1 MKNCLLELCSVL
13 SKAIAPR
20 DCVARW
26 SKQQSSIRFV
36 LALVFS
42 LTLLATGAR
51 AADTIL
57 WNFAGTPDGAQG
69 ADSLVADKYGNLY
82 GTTMNGGA
90 FGYGTVYV
98 MCAPLPSTSL
108 DVPPCTPG
116 STSWT
121 EFVLYSFKGVGGLDG
136 ATPIGTLIMN
146 TNYAGRAFTLYG
158 TTYYGGVATTGL
170 VCGNSA
176 NPGCGTV
183 FELCA
188 PSSVGGCSSSASS
201 WTETVLHVFTG
212 GKDGAYPYAGVIND
226 KANTLYGT
234 TVYGGALGTCLI
246 GTTNWYCGTAFKL
259 AHNAAFTTWPETI
272 MHRFKGGAD
281 GANPYAALC
290 CNSIFA
296 IPYFYGTT
304 LRGGV
309 PTGGGTGNAGIVY
322 KLKNSPFTE
331 TILYDFCNFLGC
343 PDGGNPYANVIFDGS
358 ANMYGTTAYGGAWA
372 RGTVFEMPGPAYAT
386 EGVLYSFCTVA
397 LCADGATPLAG
408 LTLDSANNLYG
419 TTDFGAAG
427 FGGVFRLPFP
437 AYTPL
442 TNLQSFAG
450 GLGDGANPW
459 GGVIFDPVISATELY
474 GATTQA
480 GALSDGVVYSV
491 P

>member
-1 MKNCLLELCSVL
+1 MNTCTLKLRSEL
-13 SKAIAPR
+13 SKAIAPCDR
-20 DCVARW
+20 TGHW
-26 SKQQSSIRFV
+26 SRRASSFRFV
-36 LALVFS
+36 LAIVFS

-57 WNFAGTPDGAQG
+57 HNFAGTPDGAQG

-82 GTTMNGGA
+82 GTTMNGGVY
-90 FGYGTVYV
+90 GYGTVYV
-98 MCAPLPSTSL
+98 MCAPLPSISL

-116 STSWT
+116 STVWT
-121 EFVLYSFKGVGGLDG
+121 EYVLYSFKGVGGLDG
-136 ATPIGTLIMN
+136 ATPIGTLIIN
-146 TNYAGRAFTLYG
+146 GNYAGRAFTIYG
-158 TTYYGGVATTGL
+158 TTYYGGVANTGL

-226 KANTLYGT
+226 KANYLYGT
-234 TVYGGALGTCLI
+234 TVYGGALGSCFI
-246 GTTNWYCGTAFKL
+246 GTANWYCGTAFKIT
-259 AHNAAFTTWPETI
+259 HNAAFTTWTETI

-281 GANPYAALC
+281 GANPYGALC

-309 PTGGGTGNAGIVY
+309 PLYTGTGNAGVVF
-322 KLKNSPFTE
+322 KLKNSPYTE
-331 TILYDFCNFLGC
+331 TILYPFCSYIGC

-358 ANMYGTTAYGGAWA
+358 ANMYGTTAYGGSWA
-372 RGTVFEMPGPAYAT
+372 RGTVFEMPGPTYLT
-386 EGVLYSFCTVA
+386 ESVLYNFCSVSG
-397 LCADGATPLAG
+397 CADGATPLAG

-427 FGGVFRLPFP
+427 FGEVFALPFP
-437 AYTPL
+437 LYTPL
-442 TNLQSFAG
+442 ANLQSFAG

-459 GGVIFDPVISATELY
+459 GGVIFDPLISPTELY
-474 GATTQA
+474 GATTLA
-480 GALSDGVVYSV
+480 GSASLGVVYSV

>member
-1 MKNCLLELCSVL
+1 MKTCMWELRSVL
-13 SKAIAPR
+13 SKAIAPC
-20 DCVARW
+20 DCMASV
-26 SKQQSSIRFV
+26 RFV

-51 AADTIL
+51 AGDTIL

-69 ADSLVADKYGNLY
+69 ADALVADKYGNLY
-82 GTTMNGGA
+82 GTTMNGGVY
-90 FGYGTVYV
+90 GYGTVYV

-116 STSWT
+116 SAVWT

-136 ATPIGTLIMN
+136 ATPIGTLIFN
-146 TNYAGRAFTLYG
+146 GNYAGRAFTLYG

-188 PSSVGGCSSSASS
+188 PASVGGCGGAG

-234 TVYGGALGTCLI
+234 TVYGGALGACLI
-246 GTTNWYCGTAFKL
+246 GTANWYCGTAFKL
-259 AHNAAFTTWPETI
+259 AHNATFTTWTETI

-281 GANPYAALC
+281 GANPYGALC

-343 PDGGNPYANVIFDGS
+343 PDGGNPYANVIFDAN
-358 ANMYGTTAYGGAWA
+358 ANMYGTTAYGGLYAH
-372 RGTVFEMPGPAYAT
+372 GTAFEMPFPYAIET
-386 EGVLYSFCTVA
+386 VLYPFCTLA

-408 LTLDSANNLYG
+408 LTLDSTNNLYG
-419 TTDFGAAG
+419 TTEFGAAG
-427 FGGVFRLPFP
+427 FGEVFRLPFP

-442 TNLQSFAG
+442 ATLQAFGG

-459 GGVIFDPVISATELY
+459 GGVIFDPAISPFELY

-480 GALSDGVVYSV
+480 GAFSDGVVYSV